1 MIQKTI
7 KGNRY
12 IKLLKI
18 IKYESKKT
26 GQTETE
32 KICLQKVNKNVI
44 VEEIYQIQRLKHVD
58 NK

>member
-32 KICLQKVNKNVI
+32 KICL
-44 VEEIYQIQRLKHVD
+44 
-58 NK
+58 

>member
-1 MIQKTI
+1 MKYKELENTRIYKSTKYKVQTRNVQNTI

-26 GQTETE
+26 GQTETDI
-32 KICLQKVNKNVI
+32 KDRK
-44 VEEIYQIQRLKHVD
+44 
-58 NK
+58 